1 MGDITNVTA
10 GTNLTGGGSSGSVTV
25 NLTASPNITSLNVGG
40 SEVVSS
46 SRALKNIASVD
57 ATTVAAL
64 GAAGVGGGKNN
75 VVTAVVRESG
85 TFTVPFDCT
94 MMIQIVGGGGT
105 GARLANSQGTN
116 RTVLATGGASGG
128 TALKKV
134 SVTAGQTFTVTIGS
148 GANVSNNG
156 VTNTAENGNT
166 GGTSTVTGTNVNM
179 TANGG
184 GGGTYYNGT
193 YDPTKTLTSAAGGSA
208 SGGDTNLTGNTS
220 TAKVGFDAASYTLA
234 AGCSSGASAG
244 RIGAV
249 TKVNTRLTINGGFNQ
264 VSYEQAIQYGA
275 CSDPS
280 NAQFDYYQTET
291 SRGSSALFSVA
302 TAAGSQR
309 ENQVRSDQTLI
320 NDYGQRVNLWHGA
333 YGGGCGANL
342 ISAYAYN
349 LTTNIGSSE
358 YHIKG
363 GDGVCIFTMF
373 LDL

>member
-1 MGDITNVTA
+1 MV
-10 GTNLTGGGSSGSVTV
+10 
-25 NLTASPNITSLNVGG
+25 
-40 SEVVSS
+40 
-46 SRALKNIASVD
+46 
-57 ATTVAAL
+57 
-64 GAAGVGGGKNN
+64 
-75 VVTAVVRESG
+75 
-85 TFTVPFDCT
+85 
-94 MMIQIVGGGGT
+94 IQLVGGGGS
-105 GARLANSQGTN
+105 GARMANNYGTS

-220 TAKVGFDAASYTLA
+220 TAKVGFDQASYTLA

-249 TKVNTRLTINGGFNQ
+249 TKVNTRLTINSTENQ
-264 VSYEQAIQYGA
+264 HTYEAA
-275 CSDPS
+275 VTKNMASDPS
-280 NAQFDYYQTET
+280 NTALDYYQAEV
-291 SRGSSALFSVA
+291 SRGSSAIFSAV
-302 TAAGSQR
+302 TAAGSNR
-309 ENQVRSDQTLI
+309 ENQSRSDNYFAL
-320 NDYGQRVNLWHGA
+320 DDFGQKVHFWNGTF
-333 YGGGCGANL
+333 GGGCGANL
-342 ISAYAYN
+342 ITAYSTN
-349 LTTNIGSSE
+349 PTVKCTTGEQHVS
-358 YHIKG
+358 G
-363 GDGVCIFTMF
+363 GDGVCLFTMF